1 MAENSDGGLQLN
13 EMVAALRWELQEA
26 QRRAAGE
33 NLRFGVS
40 GIEVEATVQVTTE
53 GGGRGGVRFWVIEAT
68 GDFKHGRSSA
78 QRIKLALTV
87 PPDYRISDDG
97 GDD

>member
-1 MAENSDGGLQLN
+1 M
-13 EMVAALRWELQEA
+13 
-26 QRRAAGE
+26 
-33 NLRFGVS
+33 
-40 GIEVEATVQVTTE
+40 EATVQVTTE

-68 GDFKHGRSSA
+68 GDFKHGRSST

-87 PPDYRISDDG
+87 PPDYRVSDDG